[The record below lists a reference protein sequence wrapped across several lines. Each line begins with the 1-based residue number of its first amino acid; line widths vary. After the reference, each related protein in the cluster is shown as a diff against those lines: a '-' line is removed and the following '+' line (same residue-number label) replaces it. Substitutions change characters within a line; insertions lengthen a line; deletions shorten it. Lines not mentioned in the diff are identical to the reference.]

1 MRKLASILALAALLL
16 PGLSLADTPKTPEPA
31 PATPAL
37 SLEQALLGG
46 SCAAEPALF
55 SPPGCAKP
63 CKVDRDCPHYP
74 EEVCVSG
81 CCAF

>member
-1 MRKLASILALAALLL
+1 MRKLALILALAALLV
-16 PGLSLADTPKTPEPA
+16 PGLSLAEAPKAPEPA
-31 PATPAL
+31 PETPAL
-37 SLEQALLGG
+37 SLEEILLGG
-46 SCAAEPALF
+46 PCPTEASLW
-55 SPPGCAKP
+55 SPPGCRRP

>member
-1 MRKLASILALAALLL
+1 MRKLTLILALAALLV
-16 PGLSLADTPKTPEPA
+16 PGLCLAGTPQTPEPA
-31 PATPAL
+31 PATPVV
-37 SLEQALLGG
+37 SLKEILLGG
-46 SCAAEPALF
+46 PCATEPSFL
-55 SPPGCAKP
+55 SPPGCRRP

>member
-1 MRKLASILALAALLL
+1 MRKLALILTLAALLV
-16 PGLSLADTPKTPEPA
+16 PCLSLAGTPQTPEPA

-37 SLEQALLGG
+37 SLEEILLGG
-46 SCAAEPALF
+46 PCAAEPAFL
-55 SPPGCAKP
+55 SPPGCRRP